1 MLLWITDICE
11 AFLFPRIDVVD
22 PQRVIT
28 DDPIPTMWGKSVME
42 ISGKTTVP
50 WDIFPL
56 LMEISGKTTVPWDI
70 FPLLREC

>member
-42 ISGKTTVP
+42 ISGETNCSLGH
-50 WDIFPL
+50 FPT
-56 LMEISGKTTVPWDI
+56 IDGD
-70 FPLLREC
+70 